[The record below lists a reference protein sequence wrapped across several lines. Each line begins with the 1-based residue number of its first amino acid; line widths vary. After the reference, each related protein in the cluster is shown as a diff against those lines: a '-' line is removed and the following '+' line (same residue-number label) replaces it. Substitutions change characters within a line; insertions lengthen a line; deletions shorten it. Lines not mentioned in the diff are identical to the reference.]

1 VAAFPV
7 TGAEEKEG
15 CIQIQMNPFDENKDP
30 VPSDSSPSS
39 QEALDQLAS
48 RIVIH
53 SSDSEE
59 PFNSAPLLGDPIS
72 LASGAPPPPAVPAEV
87 PRISWPWSHLPLLW
101 SWLHLFFFALFSFG
115 SLIAIQIGLFVH
127 YSSGHNMSLKQFEQ
141 LFQSKP
147 ELAIGMN
154 VVWFLLVFLFLYVT
168 LAVLPGAPF
177 WQTLGW
183 RKLVRTP
190 NAPSNPWIYFC
201 GGIGLAVCVAIAS
214 SRLKT
219 PEHLPIQDLLK
230 NRTGALL
237 LMSMAVFVAPLI
249 EETVFRGY
257 LYPLFSTTYFRI
269 ARFLGAEPANAVRTG
284 SGFGI
289 VLTGT
294 LFGLMHGAQLGWTW
308 GLVAMLVTV
317 GIIFTL
323 ARALAGTVVASF
335 LLHLG
340 YNSMIAFSAIVSTH
354 GFTKMP
360 PQP

>member
-1 VAAFPV
+1 
-7 TGAEEKEG
+7 
-15 CIQIQMNPFDENKDP
+15 MNPFDEDKDS
-30 VPSDSSPSS
+30 VPGSSSPGS
-39 QEALDQLAS
+39 QESLDQLAS

-53 SSDSEE
+53 PSDSGE
-59 PFNSAPLLGDPIS
+59 PSSPVPLQGDPIS
-72 LASGAPPPPAVPAEV
+72 LASGAPPPPPPAVPSGGL
-87 PRISWPWSHLPLLW
+87 RITWPWSHLHLIW
-101 SWLHLFFFALFSFG
+101 SWLHLFFFMLFSFG

-127 YSSGHNMSLKQFEQ
+127 YSSDHNMSLKQFEQ
-141 LFQSKP
+141 LFQSRP

-183 RKLVRTP
+183 RKLERKP
-190 NAPSNPWIYFC
+190 NAPSNPWIYFA
-201 GGIGLAVCVAIAS
+201 GGIGLAVCVAIVS
-214 SRLKT
+214 SRMKT

-237 LMSMAVFVAPLI
+237 LMSMAVFIAPLI

-257 LYPLFSTTYFRI
+257 LYPLFSSSYCRV
-269 ARFLGAEPANAVRTG
+269 ARFFGANPAKAVRSG

-354 GFTKMP
+354 GFTHMP
-360 PQP
+360 PHP

>member
-1 VAAFPV
+1 MTSFDD
-7 TGAEEKEG
+7 ER
-15 CIQIQMNPFDENKDP
+15 NPP
-30 VPSDSSPSS
+30 LSGDSSTESRDS
-39 QEALDQLAS
+39 LDELAS
-48 RIVIH
+48 RIVVH
-53 SSDSEE
+53 PAE
-59 PFNSAPLLGDPIS
+59 SAGPPDQTTLSGDPIS
-72 LASGAPPPPAVPAEV
+72 FASGVPPPPPPAPSAEL
-87 PRISWPWSHLPLLW
+87 RASWPWSHLHLLW
-101 SWLHLFFFALFSFG
+101 SWLHLFFFTLFSFG

-127 YSSGHNMSLKQFEQ
+127 YSSGRQMSLKQFEQ
-141 LFQSKP
+141 MFQSKP

-154 VVWFLLVFLFLYVT
+154 VIWFLLVFLFLYVT

-177 WQTLGW
+177 WRTLGW
-183 RKLVRTP
+183 RKLARTP
-190 NAPSNPWIYFC
+190 QAPSNPWIYFA

-214 SRLKT
+214 SRMKT

-237 LMSMAVFVAPLI
+237 LMSMAVFIAPLI

-257 LYPLFSTTYFRI
+257 LYPLFSSSYSRI
-269 ARFLGAEPANAVRTG
+269 ARFLGVEPAKAVRTG
-284 SGFGI
+284 TAFGI

-294 LFGLMHGAQLGWTW
+294 LFGLMHGAQLGWTM

-323 ARALAGTVVASF
+323 ARALAGTVLASF

-354 GFTKMP
+354 GFTHMP
-360 PQP
+360 PHP

>member
-1 VAAFPV
+1 
-7 TGAEEKEG
+7 
-15 CIQIQMNPFDENKDP
+15 MNPFDENKER
-30 VPSDSSPSS
+30 VPDDSYRSP
-39 QEALDQLAS
+39 QEALDELAS
-48 RIVIH
+48 RIIVH
-53 SSDSEE
+53 SAESGESS
-59 PFNSAPLLGDPIS
+59 NSPPLQGDPIS
-72 LASGAPPPPAVPAEV
+72 LASGAPPPPIPDVPSENS
-87 PRISWPWSHLPLLW
+87 PISWPWSHLHLLW
-101 SWLHLFFFALFSFG
+101 SWLHLFFFTLFSFG
-115 SLIAIQIGLFVH
+115 SLIAIQIALFLH

-141 LFQSKP
+141 LFQSRP

-154 VVWFLLVFLFLYVT
+154 VVWFLLVLLFLYVT

-183 RKLVRTP
+183 RKLVRTA
-190 NAPSNPWIYFC
+190 NAPSNPWVYFA
-201 GGIGLAVCVAIAS
+201 GGIGLAVCVAIIS
-214 SRLKT
+214 SRMKT

-257 LYPLFSTTYFRI
+257 LYPLFSASYYRV
-269 ARFLGAEPANAVRTG
+269 ARFFGASQAEAVRTG

-308 GLVAMLVTV
+308 GLIAMLVTV

-354 GFTKMP
+354 GFTQMP
-360 PQP
+360 PHP